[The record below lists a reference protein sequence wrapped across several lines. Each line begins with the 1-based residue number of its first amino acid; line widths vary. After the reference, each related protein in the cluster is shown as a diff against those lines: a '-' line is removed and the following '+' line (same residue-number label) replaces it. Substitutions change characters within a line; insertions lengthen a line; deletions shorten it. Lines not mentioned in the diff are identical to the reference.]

1 MNLTTIEVLG
11 KAAELGLKLG
21 FEPPDTLT
29 VQPVNRCPHDF
40 METLRSYKP
49 RLLTLL
55 SLPFVV
61 VRSKAL
67 DGEVLFFCENEDAK
81 DALLT
86 AGASEWATYTRD
98 ELRILVEQNRI
109 APLTNQELQKLH
121 QIKRAFSATIAPGEK
136 QPSNGNAE

>member
-11 KAAELGLKLG
+11 KAAGFGLKLG

-55 SLPFVV
+55 ALPFVM
-61 VRSKAL
+61 VRSRAL
-67 DGEVLFFCENEDAK
+67 DGEILFFCQDEQTK
-81 DALLT
+81 IALQE
-86 AGASEWATYTRD
+86 AGAEPWSIYTKE

-109 APLTNQELQKLH
+109 KPFTEVELWKVH
-121 QIKRAFSATIAPGEK
+121 EIKRTFHGRIASG
-136 QPSNGNAE
+136 NGG